1 MLYYIIAG
9 DWGRYA
15 AGLALCSMNNPNDIT
30 RHGVD
35 FMEGLQG
42 AERRERLYFA
52 HGRCIANRQGVGL
65 TAVRWPRRRWTPLNG
80 AFSEAQLS
88 FLDQTLAECDARG
101 DRAVILTH
109 VAGASHFLCHVH
121 GVGR

>member
-1 MLYYIIAG
+1 MVLTSWKGFKA
-9 DWGRYA
+9 RK
-15 AGLALCSMNNPNDIT
+15 
-30 RHGVD
+30 
-35 FMEGLQG
+35 G
-42 AERRERLYFA
+42 AKGFDFA